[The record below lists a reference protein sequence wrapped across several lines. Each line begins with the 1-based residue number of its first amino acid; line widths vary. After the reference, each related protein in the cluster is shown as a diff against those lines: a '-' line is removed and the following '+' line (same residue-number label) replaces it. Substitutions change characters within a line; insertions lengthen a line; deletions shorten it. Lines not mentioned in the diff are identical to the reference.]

1 MQTTNTFAP
10 RPLLASAKKLAG
22 LLSSSEKRSALVLF
36 LLMFSVAVGEVLG
49 VGSVLP
55 LITILAEPDI
65 IESNRF
71 LAGIYESIGFQSRE
85 QFLVVLCSVFFIILM
100 SSLALKTV
108 GVWVQLRFSFLTSHR
123 LSCRLVGG
131 YLAQPYQWFLTR
143 HSSALSATIL
153 SEVMQ
158 VVRQALRP
166 ALDLISNGMT
176 ALLLVALLVAVD
188 PILAVACAVTLGGS
202 YTAVFFGIR
211 RRILRIGNDRLMANR
226 ERYRLIEE
234 AFGGIKNVKLGG
246 LEQEYVDRFRRPSS
260 VFVRRQ
266 ITGSL
271 LGEIPSLAM
280 QAILF
285 GGMLLVLIY
294 LMLTSGGFQA
304 ALPHFTL
311 YAFAGY
317 RLLPALQGAHRSI
330 TLLGLSEAALDT
342 LHSDFESMRLPH
354 DLDPKNET
362 SPENAQKK
370 LELRNSIELKNIT
383 FTYPGSDNSVVSDFS
398 ISIKAGDTI
407 ALVGPTGSG
416 KTTTADIILGLLL
429 PQAGSI
435 LIDGQDL
442 DSVTRKQWQRNLG
455 YVPQAIYLADDS
467 VAANIALG
475 IRESDVDRDA
485 VERAAKVADLHDFV
499 VGELPDGYDTAVGE
513 RGVRLSGGQR
523 QRIGIARALYRNPDV
538 LVLDEAT
545 SALDNLTER
554 VVMDAVEKL
563 GGQKT
568 IILIAHRLSTVRSC
582 DRIYLLEDGEIVAD
596 GSYDD
601 LLQSSDTFRRMA
613 TVGQE

>member
-1 MQTTNTFAP
+1 MHSTKTITP
-10 RPLLASAKKLAG
+10 RPLVASAKKLAE

-55 LITILAEPDI
+55 LMTILAEPEI
-65 IESNRF
+65 IETNGY
-71 LAGIYESIGFQSRE
+71 LAGVYEALGFQSRE
-85 QFLVVLCSVFFIILM
+85 QFLVVLCSVFFVILM

-176 ALLLVALLVAVD
+176 ALLLVGLLVAVD
-188 PILAVACAVTLGGS
+188 PVLAIACAVTLGGS

-211 RRILRIGNDRLMANR
+211 RRILRIGNDRLIANR

-246 LEQEYVDRFRRPSS
+246 LEREYVDRFRKPSS

-294 LMLTSGGFQA
+294 LMLTAGGFQA
-304 ALPHFTL
+304 ALPHFAL

-342 LHSDFESMRLPH
+342 LHTDFESMGLPH
-354 DLDPKNET
+354 DSESKEDL
-362 SPENAQKK
+362 SPDVAHKK
-370 LELRNSIELKNIT
+370 LVLRASIELKNVT
-383 FTYPGSDNSVVSDFS
+383 FAYPGSDNSVVSDFS
-398 ISIKAGDTI
+398 ISIEAGETI

-416 KTTTADIILGLLL
+416 KTTTADLILGLLI
-429 PQAGSI
+429 PQAGGI
-435 LIDGQDL
+435 LIDGQEL

-455 YVPQAIYLADDS
+455 YVPQTIYLADDS
-467 VAANIALG
+467 IAANIALG
-475 IRESDVDRDA
+475 IRKSDVDMEA
-485 VERAAKVADLHDFV
+485 VERAAKVADLHNFV
-499 VGELPDGYDTAVGE
+499 VRELPDGYDTEVGE

-545 SALDNLTER
+545 SALDNLTEQ
-554 VVMDAVEKL
+554 VVMDAVDKL
-563 GGQKT
+563 GGHKT
-568 IILIAHRLSTVRSC
+568 IIQIAHRLSTVRSC
-582 DRIYLLEDGEIVAD
+582 DRIYLLEDGEITAD
-596 GSYDD
+596 GSFDD
-601 LLQSSDTFRRMA
+601 LVRSSDTFRRMA
-613 TVGQE
+613 AVGQ